1 MRAVSVR
8 PATHEDID
16 ALLPLLR
23 GYCDFYEASPSDE
36 GLREVA
42 RTFIDLPDDQ
52 GYLLVAEEQGAVVG
66 FALCQWKWSSL
77 NGGRI
82 VVLEDL
88 FVAEPARGRGHAD
101 SLIAAAADIARSHG
115 APVMS
120 WLTGTDNKRAQAV
133 YGRAGATAE
142 PFLEYELEL

>member
-1 MRAVSVR
+1 VSVR
-8 PATHEDID
+8 PATHDDLD
-16 ALLPLLR
+16 ALMPLLR
-23 GYCDFYEASPSDE
+23 GYCDFYEASPSDV

-42 RTFIDLPDDQ
+42 RTFIDLPDDE
-52 GYLLVAEEQGAVVG
+52 GYLLVAEDEGAVVG

-88 FVAEPARGRGHAD
+88 FVAGPARGRGHAD
-101 SLIAAAADIARSHG
+101 ALIAAAAEIAREHG

-120 WLTGTDNKRAQAV
+120 WVTGQGNRRAQAV
-133 YGRAGATAE
+133 YNRAGATAE